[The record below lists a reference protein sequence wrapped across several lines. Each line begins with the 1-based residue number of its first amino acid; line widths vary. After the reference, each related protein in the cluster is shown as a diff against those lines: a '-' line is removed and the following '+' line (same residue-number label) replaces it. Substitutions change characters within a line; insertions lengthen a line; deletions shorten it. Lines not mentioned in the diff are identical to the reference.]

1 MSKDKGYIYI
11 SYQKGLMLIVY
22 INSCDSRNTS
32 DTFQFRFSSL
42 RYSQYPKIKV
52 IFIFHTGKEG
62 KATRQKRSH
71 QARKERTRS
80 NQLVTGVRKVW
91 GTQETDTWAEINE
104 VIKKCAGSMRSSY
117 SIEKRLIRKESLGK
131 LWFTLKAK

>member
-1 MSKDKGYIYI
+1 
-11 SYQKGLMLIVY
+11 MLIVY
-22 INSCDSRNTS
+22 INSCDSRIPVT
-32 DTFQFRFSSL
+32 RFSL
-42 RYSQYPKIKV
+42 DFRLFAILYVHAKIKA

-91 GTQETDTWAEINE
+91 EMQETDTWAEINE

-117 SIEKRLIRKESLGK
+117 SIEKRLIRKEGLGK
-131 LWFTLKAK
+131 WSFTLKAQ